1 MMKYE
6 VIIGLEIHVQL
17 KTKSKMFS
25 SAPYAYGMEP
35 NTLTD
40 AVVLGLPGTLPV
52 LNYEAIEKCA
62 LLGLMLGCDIARVC
76 KWDRKNYFYPD
87 SPKNYQLTQN
97 EEPLCLGGSVEIE
110 LPGASRNI
118 EGEHRWVSL
127 NRIHLEEDPGKLT
140 HNAFDSLIDF
150 NRAGVPL
157 AEIVTEPDLYSS
169 EEAVAF
175 LNALRNL
182 IIFAGISDCDMEKG
196 QMRCD
201 ANVSLRLK
209 GSEILGTRTEMKNL
223 NSISNVKS
231 AIEFEIKRQAK
242 LLDAGESVIQET
254 RRWDATK
261 NLSFSLRT
269 KEEAHDYRYFPDPD
283 LLPVEMDRNRIE
295 ALKSELPERPFDR
308 QRRYQKAYALPFTIT
323 SVLCASRELS
333 DFFEATL
340 KLIDAPKAIAN
351 YITNDL
357 LRELSS
363 HSEEG
368 ASALSLSETKMK
380 PELLAELVELV
391 VSDLISK
398 QIAKEVFIEM
408 FASGQS
414 PKAIVENKG
423 LSQSNDSE
431 AIEALCLE
439 AIESNPKAVSQFL
452 EGNTKAIN
460 ALKGPVMKATKGR
473 ANPAMLDD
481 LLQKLILE
489 RK

>member
-1 MMKYE
+1 MKYE
-6 VIIGLEIHVQL
+6 AIIGLEIHVQL

-25 SAPYAYGMEP
+25 SAPYTYGMQP
-35 NTLTD
+35 NTLID
-40 AVVLGLPGTLPV
+40 PVVLGLPGTLPV
-52 LNYEAIEKCA
+52 LNYEAVEKCA
-62 LLGLMLGCDIARVC
+62 QLGLMLGCEIAEVC

-110 LPGASRNI
+110 MPGSSRNI

-169 EEAVAF
+169 EQAVAF

-182 IIFAGISDCDMEKG
+182 IIFSGISDCDMEKG

-209 GSEILGTRTEMKNL
+209 GSDVLGTRTEMKNL

-231 AIEFEIKRQAK
+231 AIEYEIKRQAQV
-242 LLDAGESVIQET
+242 LESGGSVLQET

-261 NLSFSLRT
+261 NSSFSLRS

-283 LLPVEMDRNRIE
+283 LLPVEMDRARI
-295 ALKSELPERPFDR
+295 AILKAELPERPFDR
-308 QRRYQKAYALPFTIT
+308 QRRYQEAYSLPYTLT

-333 DFFEATL
+333 DFFESTL
-340 KLIDAPKAIAN
+340 SLVQAPKAIAN

-357 LRELSS
+357 LRELSA

-391 VSDLISK
+391 ESGIISK
-398 QIAKEVFIEM
+398 QIAKEVFSELFI
-408 FASGQS
+408 SGQS
-414 PKAIVENKG
+414 PKSIIEAKG
-423 LSQSNDSE
+423 LSQSNDSD

-439 AIESNPKAVSQFL
+439 AIENNAKAVSQFL
-452 EGNTKAIN
+452 EGNIKAIN
-460 ALKGPVMKATKGR
+460 ALKGPVMKATKGK

-481 LLQKLILE
+481 VLKKLIQE
-489 RK
+489 RQ